1 MSFMV
6 WFLLLAINYMC
17 LFSLNSLILGLCILV
32 CSFSIS
38 LLISIYSLSWYS
50 LIFFIVY
57 IGGLLVLFLY
67 ISSLNFNPIFYVS
80 KISAINNILLKLNM
94 LFFFLL
100 VLTQITWNFNGFFFQ
115 NTEINNFSFNLFNDV
130 EILFLI
136 NVGLLLLIVL
146 WVITKLS
153 FRNRSALRPF
163 FS

>member
-1 MSFMV
+1 MSFLI

-17 LFSLNSLILGLCILV
+17 LFSLNSLILGLFILL

-67 ISSLNFNPIFYVS
+67 ISSLNFNPIFYIS
-80 KISAINNILLKLNM
+80 KISQINNILLKLNL

-100 VLTQITWNFNGFFFQ
+100 VLTQITWNFNGFLWN

-163 FS
+163 FT